1 MSGHP
6 GAVRAPAGS
15 GGVAIWTRRGMV
27 ALAVLLGACWYPK
40 ERGARLEQRVERIEG
55 EAPAVQPG
63 ADAEAAR
70 EQARRVDATLAQV
83 NTRLEALDRATRAG
97 APPPEGQAELVK
109 ELRQLRATLEQHGQR
124 LDAVERSLAQG
135 QQRSG
140 AARVAESRPSASK
153 TSSKPSAAA
162 PAPGPAPGPALSAN
176 ETDVLALARAQEQ
189 QGNKTVARELYEQ
202 YVAQFPADPASA
214 EAHFRLGELA
224 FGERRYRDAVL
235 EFGKVAR
242 EFPRSGKAPDAL
254 VRTGEAMLQLD
265 MREEAKTVL
274 SEVPQRYPG
283 TPAAA
288 RARSLLAE
296 TPNAST
302 AAGKKRE

>member
-1 MSGHP
+1 MSDHP
-6 GAVRAPAGS
+6 GAVRAPARS
-15 GGVAIWTRRGMV
+15 SGVATWTRRGVV

-55 EAPAVQPG
+55 EGPAVQPG
-63 ADAEAAR
+63 ADAEALR

-83 NTRLEALDRATRAG
+83 NTKLEALDRAARAG

-109 ELRQLRATLEQHGQR
+109 ELKQLRATLEQHGQR
-124 LDAVERSLAQG
+124 LDAVERSFAQA
-135 QQRSG
+135 QRSG
-140 AARVAESRPSASK
+140 AARVAESRSSAPK
-153 TSSKPSAAA
+153 SSTKPPAAV
-162 PAPGPAPGPALSAN
+162 PVPIPGPGPAPSAN

-202 YVAQFPADPASA
+202 YVTQFPTDPASA

-288 RARSLLAE
+288 RARTLLAE
-296 TPNAST
+296 TPKAST
-302 AAGKKRE
+302 ATGKK

>member
-15 GGVAIWTRRGMV
+15 GGVATWTRRGVV

-55 EAPAVQPG
+55 EGPAVQSG
-63 ADAEAAR
+63 ADAEALR

-83 NTRLEALDRATRAG
+83 NTRLEALDRAARAG
-97 APPPEGQAELVK
+97 TPSPEGQAELVK
-109 ELRQLRATLEQHGQR
+109 ELKQLRAALEQHGQR
-124 LDAVERSLAQG
+124 LDAVESSLAQG
-135 QQRSG
+135 RRSG
-140 AARVAESRPSASK
+140 AARVAESRSSAPK
-153 TSSKPSAAA
+153 TSSKPSAAV
-162 PAPGPAPGPALSAN
+162 PVPVPIPGPAPSAN
-176 ETDVLALARAQEQ
+176 EADVLALARAQEQ

-202 YVAQFPADPASA
+202 YVTQFPTDPASA

-288 RARSLLAE
+288 RARTLLAE
-296 TPNAST
+296 TPKAST
-302 AAGKKRE
+302 ATGKK

>member
-1 MSGHP
+1 
-6 GAVRAPAGS
+6 
-15 GGVAIWTRRGMV
+15 VATWTRRGMV

-55 EAPAVQPG
+55 EGPAVQAG
-63 ADAEAAR
+63 ADTEALR

-83 NTRLEALDRATRAG
+83 NTKLEALDRAARAG

-109 ELRQLRATLEQHGQR
+109 ELKQLRATLEQHGQR

-135 QQRSG
+135 QRSG
-140 AARVAESRPSASK
+140 AARVAESRSSAPK
-153 TSSKPSAAA
+153 TSSKPSAAV
-162 PAPGPAPGPALSAN
+162 PVPVPIPGPAPSAN

-202 YVAQFPADPASA
+202 YVTQFPNDPASA
-214 EAHFRLGELA
+214 DAHFRLGELA

-254 VRTGEAMLQLD
+254 VRTAEAMLQLD
-265 MREEAKTVL
+265 MREEAMTVL

-288 RARSLLAE
+288 RARTLLAE
-296 TPNAST
+296 TPKAST